1 VSLLPAVEQGIVAE
15 GKAKK
20 IYFVED
26 DEDLAEMLTGYF
38 SAHGFSVGHS
48 AWGEEAVDRIAGNV
62 PDVVVLDI
70 RLPDIDGYEVCRRL
84 RRGRRTSHL
93 PVIFLTERRER
104 EDRLAGL
111 ELGAVDYMTK
121 PFDIHELRLRVRNV
135 LHRGEQRPLHNS
147 LTGLPEGLLVQT
159 RLEEMLQEPGWGLVL
174 VQIGGLD
181 RFREQYGF
189 VAADDVTR
197 AVSVMLANAINGQGD
212 GAEPFIGHIDNGSF
226 VVITTADRC
235 ARLEERCRLR
245 VEPSIPYFY
254 PAADQE
260 RLASL
265 PAPERLAAQFVSLTA
280 DDGPFPAVE
289 VLGQAL
295 NVRLAV

>member
-1 VSLLPAVEQGIVAE
+1 MAE
-15 GKAKK
+15 TREKT

-38 SAHGFSVGHS
+38 TAHGFAVGHS
-48 AWGEEAVDRIAGNV
+48 AWGEEAVERIADSV

-84 RRGRRTSHL
+84 RRGRRTNHL

-121 PFDIHELRLRVRNV
+121 PFDIHELRLRVRNA
-135 LHRGEQRPLHNS
+135 LRRDERRPLHNG
-147 LTGLPEGLLVQT
+147 LTGLPEGMLVQA
-159 RLEEMLQEPGWGLVL
+159 RLEEMLPEAGWGLVL

-189 VAADDVTR
+189 VAADDVIR
-197 AVSVMLANAINGQGD
+197 AVSVMLINAVAGEGNGE
-212 GAEPFIGHIDNGSF
+212 EPFLGHVDSGSF
-226 VVITTADRC
+226 VLITTADQC
-235 ARLEERCRLR
+235 PRLEERCRLR

-254 PAADQE
+254 PAADQD
-260 RLASL
+260 RLVGM
-265 PAPERLAAQFVSLTA
+265 PARERLAAQIVALTA
-280 DDGPFPAVE
+280 DEGPFPSLE
-289 VLGQAL
+289 NLGRAL
-295 NVRLAV
+295 NVRLAA

>member
-1 VSLLPAVEQGIVAE
+1 MAE
-15 GKAKK
+15 TNAKK

-26 DEDLAEMLTGYF
+26 DEDLAEMLTDYF

-48 AWGEEAVDRIAGNV
+48 TWGEEAVDRIAADV

-84 RRGRRTSHL
+84 RRGRRTNHL

-104 EDRLAGL
+104 EDKLAGL

-121 PFDIHELRLRVRNV
+121 PFDVHELRLRVRNV
-135 LHRGEQRPLHNS
+135 LHRGAQRPLHDT
-147 LTGLPEGLLVQT
+147 LTGLPAGMLVQA
-159 RLEEMLQEPGWGLVL
+159 RLEEMLQQPGWGLVI

-181 RFREQYGF
+181 QFREQYGF

-197 AVSVMLANAINGQGD
+197 AVSVMLSNAIAGQGD
-212 GAEPFIGHIDNGSF
+212 GEEPFLGHIDYGSF
-226 VVITTADRC
+226 VVITTAAR
-235 ARLEERCRLR
+235 AERLEQRCRLR

-260 RLASL
+260 RLANMQ
-265 PAPERLAAQFVSLTA
+265 ARERLAAQFVSLTA
-280 DDGPFPAVE
+280 DDGPFPTLE
-289 VLGQAL
+289 VLGAAL
-295 NVRLAV
+295 NVRLAL